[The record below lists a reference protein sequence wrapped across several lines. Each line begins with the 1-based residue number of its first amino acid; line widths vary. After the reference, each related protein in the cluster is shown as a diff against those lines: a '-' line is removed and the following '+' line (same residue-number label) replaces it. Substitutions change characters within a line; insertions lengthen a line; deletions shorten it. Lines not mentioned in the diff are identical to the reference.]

1 MKILGISHGKVRFND
16 LPEATNH
23 LSRRHP
29 RENSIRA
36 SPAGRPRTLFGRKH
50 DHPQPLYVRP
60 GRLGII
66 EELGPAAY
74 HKGLSEGDRVVWFYR
89 ANCGMCYQ
97 CSTGRPLYCPNMTY
111 CTTSFAEIHDLE
123 GGPISTKFRILCRW
137 NRASFSRTSWIACA
151 YSMKRRSTPIPR
163 SQSSASITRAF

>member
-16 LPEATNH
+16 LPKPQIIYPDDILVKIQYALLPPDDLELYLGGNMIIPNPYTFGQAGSWDHRRTR
-23 LSRRHP
+23 SRRLSQGAVGGGPGGLVLP
-29 RENSIRA
+29 RELRDVLPVQHRQA
-36 SPAGRPRTLFGRKH
+36 AVLPQH
-50 DHPQPLYVRP
+50 DLLHHLLR
-60 GRLGII
+60 G
-66 EELGPAAY
+66 
-74 HKGLSEGDRVVWFYR
+74 
-89 ANCGMCYQ
+89 
-97 CSTGRPLYCPNMTY
+97 
-111 CTTSFAEIHDLE
+111 IHDLE